1 MTEYDSA
8 TISKQ
13 SEIFELPFIHFPE
26 FLHILI
32 KKKNSKCQTISC
44 FKRKL
49 L

>member
-32 KKKNSKCQTISC
+32 KKKK
-44 FKRKL
+44 
-49 L
+49 